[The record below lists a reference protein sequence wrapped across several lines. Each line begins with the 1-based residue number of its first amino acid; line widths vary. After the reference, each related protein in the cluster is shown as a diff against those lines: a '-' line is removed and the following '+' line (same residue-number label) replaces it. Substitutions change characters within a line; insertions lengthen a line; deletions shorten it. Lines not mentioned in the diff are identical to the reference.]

1 VVDRTFGRKIVG
13 QMIPL
18 TSGLQYVDKGVQHFA
33 HVRCTWPAAPFR
45 GWNQRL
51 QERPLLIC
59 QVVRVWFPVHF
70 SSLVRHLPLFKWLLT
85 QLYGSA
91 LSAEEIEDFYDAELS
106 DGGWN
111 RVRLSYLPEDSLIY
125 GLSSRYSL
133 AINIDPSQSIVRDSF
148 FDYNYA
154 DDVDPNAL
162 ESYGTLFITTLV
174 YVAGPGCEFPE
185 E

>member
-1 VVDRTFGRKIVG
+1 MAAGRSALFCLFAVFLAACVSADERIE
-13 QMIPL
+13 QMN
-18 TSGLQYVDKGVQHFA
+18 SQ
-33 HVRCTWPAAPFR
+33 
-45 GWNQRL
+45 
-51 QERPLLIC
+51 
-59 QVVRVWFPVHF
+59 
-70 SSLVRHLPLFKWLLT
+70 LPLPEETVLLASQTGVGPGGRRMCAVEYLT

-91 LSAEEIEDFYDAELS
+91 LSAEEIEDVYDNNLS

-111 RVRLSYLPEDSLIY
+111 RVRPSYLPEDSLIY

>member
-1 VVDRTFGRKIVG
+1 MMIKTATRRSAFFLLAVFLAACVSADERIE
-13 QMIPL
+13 QMN
-18 TSGLQYVDKGVQHFA
+18 SQ
-33 HVRCTWPAAPFR
+33 
-45 GWNQRL
+45 
-51 QERPLLIC
+51 
-59 QVVRVWFPVHF
+59 
-70 SSLVRHLPLFKWLLT
+70 LPLPEETVLLASQTGVGPGGRRMCAVEDLT

-111 RVRLSYLPEDSLIY
+111 RVRLSYLSEDSLIY

>member
-1 VVDRTFGRKIVG
+1 MIRMAAGRSALFCLFAVFLAACVSADERIE
-13 QMIPL
+13 QMN
-18 TSGLQYVDKGVQHFA
+18 SQ
-33 HVRCTWPAAPFR
+33 
-45 GWNQRL
+45 
-51 QERPLLIC
+51 
-59 QVVRVWFPVHF
+59 
-70 SSLVRHLPLFKWLLT
+70 LPLPEETVLLASQTGVGPGGRRMCAVEDLT

-111 RVRLSYLPEDSLIY
+111 RVRLSYIPGDSPLY
-125 GLSSRYSL
+125 RLNGRYQL
-133 AINIDPSQSIVRDSF
+133 AINTDPSQSIVYDSF